1 MPVGQA
7 AERLVVN
14 EDLTSGRLVEPADK
28 LQQSTFA
35 RAASASDGYEF
46 AGKDV
51 KVDTLQRRDD
61 LATDTVRLG
70 KVGDGDVAAA
80 GAFWRG
86 SGRCYN
92 LGGWIGFG
100 GWRQVN

>member
-1 MPVGQA
+1 MSVGQA

-14 EDLTSGRLVEPADK
+14 EDLTSGRLVEPADE

-46 AGKDV
+46 ASENIKANAAERWNG
-51 KVDTLQRRDD
+51 
-61 LATDTVRLG
+61 LAADAVRFGEVGYGDMATV
-70 KVGDGDVAAA
+70 

-86 SGRCYN
+86 SGRCHN
-92 LGGWIGFG
+92 LSGWARFG
-100 GWRQVN
+100 GWR